1 MEIKKITEGIEIKFN
16 DIKIILESV
25 KEKTADIKILSK
37 INPNINERNVINLP
51 GEYEMKGIFFRGYQN
66 DENII
71 FVFGTRETKILYA
84 TSEFKDDIYK
94 EIKQD
99 FDESIDIGILK
110 NIKNW
115 QKIKNDLK
123 LKVVIL
129 TNKVE
134 NFKGKQVKDLKLNLK
149 KLEEEN
155 YLLI

>member
-16 DIKIILESV
+16 DIKIILESLQ
-25 KEKTADIKILSK
+25 EKTADIKILSK
-37 INPNINERNVINLP
+37 INTNINERNVINLP
-51 GEYEMKGIFFRGYQN
+51 GEYEMKGIFFRGYQD